1 MTEQPEPVDDS
12 YPSSWKPAYVK
23 EREQRRTEME
33 LAAGA
38 MSEEDWKSFCER
50 ARGHRGEH

>member
-12 YPSSWKPAYVK
+12 YPASWRPSWVR
-23 EREQRRTEME
+23 ERDERRTEME

-38 MSEEDWKSFCER
+38 MSEAQWQEFVKR
-50 ARGHRGEH
+50 ARRGRS